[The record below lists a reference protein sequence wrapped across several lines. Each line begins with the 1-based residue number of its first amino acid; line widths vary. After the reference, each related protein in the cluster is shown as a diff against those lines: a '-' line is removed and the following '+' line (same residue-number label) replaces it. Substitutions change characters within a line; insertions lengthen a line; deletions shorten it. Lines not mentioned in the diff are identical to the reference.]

1 MCGRSVDFGDL
12 GGRRERTQFAKR
24 GMCKRCLDMSRDGE
38 VELDYS
44 TFMAFVQSHPGDSPI
59 TIQKR
64 ETKKRVQDGSLVLV
78 HFDVELSTFDTVRDL
93 KVSMSHP
100 IGVTP
105 IGVPGDHGAEW
116 LKRYR
121 SESQDT
127 VGIFKDR
134 LVSMGCTVEVR
145 EPMRK

>member
-1 MCGRSVDFGDL
+1 
-12 GGRRERTQFAKR
+12 
-24 GMCKRCLDMSRDGE
+24 
-38 VELDYS
+38 
-44 TFMAFVQSHPGDSPI
+44 
-59 TIQKR
+59 
-64 ETKKRVQDGSLVLV
+64 VQDGSLVLV